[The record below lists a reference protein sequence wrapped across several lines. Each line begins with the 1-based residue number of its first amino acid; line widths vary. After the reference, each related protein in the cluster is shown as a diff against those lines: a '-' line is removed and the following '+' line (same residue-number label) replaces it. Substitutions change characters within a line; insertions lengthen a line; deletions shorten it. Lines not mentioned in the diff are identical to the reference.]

1 MPVEENKYSLDFNKD
16 VNKVSVMYQ
25 SCGKSLKGINI
36 NSYDDLLDEFDTVN
50 KYNLGA
56 FNNYL
61 IPSQISPIFKED
73 EENQYK
79 GAVVGIS
86 LNDISKSE
94 IVKFHSY
101 NYIVSKMEKY

>member
-1 MPVEENKYSLDFNKD
+1 
-16 VNKVSVMYQ
+16 MYQ

-36 NSYDDLLDEFDTVN
+36 NSYDDLLNEFDTVN

-61 IPSQISPIFKED
+61 IPSQISPIFKKD

-79 GAVVGIS
+79 GAVVGIN

-94 IVKFHSY
+94 IDKFNSY
-101 NYIVSKMEKY
+101 NYTVRQNGKVLKWQKLEE